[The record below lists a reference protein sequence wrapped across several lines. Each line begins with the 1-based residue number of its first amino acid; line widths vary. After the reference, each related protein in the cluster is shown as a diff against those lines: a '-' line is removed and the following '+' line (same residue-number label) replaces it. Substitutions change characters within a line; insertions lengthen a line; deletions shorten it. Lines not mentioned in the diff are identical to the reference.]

1 MIIFLSKCVIEILIN
16 LQYNI
21 GVDKRNALQ
30 CNHLHKEKKMKLAIG
45 ENIRNFRKKNDL
57 TQEALA
63 DRLGVTYQSIS
74 RWENGTTYPDLELIP
89 AIAEV
94 LAVTVDELLGM
105 PQIEK
110 EKRAVEA
117 FDELRRECMK
127 SDYDADKIVNLLRD
141 IRRNHLNSDLAWRP
155 WSEGNERAFR
165 DPKILPEVRMFAEA
179 YLERYPMYPHTIET
193 MANVEDEEHLKD
205 FLKKYTTS
213 FDCSERAVLF
223 ERYLRRGDAER
234 FEPER
239 RYQLYQAFNTL
250 LCPHYLLKLGEGSA
264 QNDTAN
270 EFMEG
275 VLSIIRSDAVDD
287 RPDMWTQDRIELGL
301 KSAIRAISCGEL
313 DKALSRISAVVQLL
327 EETMKI
333 TNEVLLPTS
342 CHFLDGMEWKAK
354 ESWHTVH
361 NDPDALEER
370 MIFITTTMNGM
381 MTGNCLHP
389 SEHLATLQR
398 SEFDPIRNYPKF
410 EELCERVK
418 ALIVTK
424 QKES

>member
-1 MIIFLSKCVIEILIN
+1 
-16 LQYNI
+16 
-21 GVDKRNALQ
+21 
-30 CNHLHKEKKMKLAIG
+30 MKLAIG

-105 PQIEK
+105 PQLEK

-127 SDYDADKIVNLLRD
+127 RDYDADKIVNLLRD

-250 LCPHYLLKLGEGSA
+250 LCPRYLLKLGEG
-264 QNDTAN
+264 N
-270 EFMEG
+270 EHKQAVDKFMETM
-275 VLSIIRSDAVDD
+275 LSLIRCDAEDS
-287 RPDMWTQDRIELGL
+287 RPDMWIDDRIELGI
-301 KSAIRAISCGEL
+301 KSAVRSISVGNQDE
-313 DKALSRISAVVQLL
+313 ALWQIEVVVKLL
-327 EETMKI
+327 EDTMKI
-333 TNEVLLPTS
+333 TDEILLPTS
-342 CHFLDGMEWKAK
+342 CRFLDGMEWRAK
-354 ESWHTVH
+354 EDWQSPY

-370 MIFITTTMNGM
+370 MIFIHTHMNGV
-381 MTGNCLHP
+381 TTCYCVYP
-389 SEHLATLQR
+389 SNILRDLQGKDFDTLKV
-398 SEFDPIRNYPKF
+398 NPKF

>member
-1 MIIFLSKCVIEILIN
+1 
-16 LQYNI
+16 
-21 GVDKRNALQ
+21 
-30 CNHLHKEKKMKLAIG
+30 MKLAIG

-105 PQIEK
+105 PQLEK

-127 SDYDADKIVNLLRD
+127 RDYDADKIVNLLRD

-165 DPKILPEVRMFAEA
+165 DPQILPEVRMFAEA

-250 LCPHYLLKLGEGSA
+250 LCPRYLLKLGEGRA

-270 EFMEG
+270 EFMER
-275 VLSIIRSDAVDD
+275 VLSIIRSDAIDD

-418 ALIVTK
+418 VLIVTK